1 MIKKK
6 YIYIHI
12 FRFQQQHT
20 DETVPSQ
27 TSSQSG
33 IIFWLIVHV
42 LRRQQQRRNTLSQS
56 QSRRNT
62 ITSIDGPPSI
72 SETVTI
78 N

>member
-1 MIKKK
+1 MN
-6 YIYIHI
+6 I
-12 FRFQQQHT
+12 FRFQQQRT

-33 IIFWLIVHV
+33 LIVWLVVHV
-42 LRRQQQRRNTLSQS
+42 LRRQEQQRRNTLTS

-62 ITSIDGPPSI
+62 MMNDNALPSI
-72 SETVTI
+72 SETMTA

>member
-1 MIKKK
+1 MN
-6 YIYIHI
+6 I

-33 IIFWLIVHV
+33 LIVWLVVHV
-42 LRRQQQRRNTLSQS
+42 LRRQEQQRRNTLTS

-62 ITSIDGPPSI
+62 MMNDNALPSI
-72 SETVTI
+72 SETMTA